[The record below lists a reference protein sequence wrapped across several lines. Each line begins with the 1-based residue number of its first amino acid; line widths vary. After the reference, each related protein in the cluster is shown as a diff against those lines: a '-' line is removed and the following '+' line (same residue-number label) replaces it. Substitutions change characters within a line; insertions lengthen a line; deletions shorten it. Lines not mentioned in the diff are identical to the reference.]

1 MTHWVTKKHE
11 NGTVK
16 GLFRHGS
23 GTKPDTGIN
32 HLISQEKGLSFSC
45 DPHGFNRVIRE
56 IRAKNLFSN

>member
-1 MTHWVTKKHE
+1 MPLWGATKHE

-23 GTKPDTGIN
+23 GITPDTGITRIN
-32 HLISQEKGLSFSC
+32 HFISQ
-45 DPHGFNRVIRE
+45 DGFNRVIRE